1 VEEKSSTNKSHK
13 GTWKEISFITQ
24 HKTATIIWFQEK
36 VAGFKNLPLGKKTM
50 LYLKHE
56 LTEAICI
63 K

>member
-36 VAGFKNLPLGKKTM
+36 VAGFKNFPLGKKLCFTSSM
-50 LYLKHE
+50 S
-56 LTEAICI
+56 
-63 K
+63 